1 MDVAIIDYGVGN
13 LRSVQKAIEHE
24 GHTAVIASD
33 PAVIRDAPRV
43 ILPGV
48 GAFAGAL
55 GPLRETGLD
64 AAVHEAIAAGKPVLG
79 ICVGMQL
86 LMERSY
92 ENGEWSGLG
101 VFAGDVVRFEVEGLK
116 VPQIGWN
123 AVESVSTSPLLN
135 GIPPDLLFYFV
146 HSYYCRPADEAWVAG
161 WTSYGVRYASV
172 LSRGNVHAAQ
182 FHPEKSGRAGLAF
195 LRNFAEMP
203 A

>member
-1 MDVAIIDYGVGN
+1 MDIAIIDYGVGN
-13 LRSVQKAIEHE
+13 LRSVQKAIEHG
-24 GHTAVIASD
+24 GHTAVVSSD

-64 AAVHEAIAAGKPVLG
+64 AVVREAVAAGKPVLG

-86 LMERSY
+86 LMERSF
-92 ENGEWSGLG
+92 ENGEWEGLG
-101 VFAGDVVRFEVEGLK
+101 VFPGDVVRFEGDGLK

-123 AVESVSTSPLLN
+123 AVEHVAVSPLLR
-135 GIPPDLLFYFV
+135 GIPEDLLFYFV
-146 HSYYCRPADEAWVAG
+146 HSYYCRPADPGFVVGRTE
-161 WTSYGVRYASV
+161 YGIRYASV
-172 LSRGNVHAAQ
+172 LSRDNVHAAQ

-195 LRNFAEMP
+195 LKNFAEMP